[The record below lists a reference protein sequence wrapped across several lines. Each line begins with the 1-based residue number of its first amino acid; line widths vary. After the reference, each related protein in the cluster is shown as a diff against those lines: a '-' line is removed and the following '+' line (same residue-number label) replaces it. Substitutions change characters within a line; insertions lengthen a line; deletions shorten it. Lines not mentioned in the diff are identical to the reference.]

1 MIRRIL
7 GLLLALWLLSGAACS
22 GEAAGP
28 EAPGT
33 DEVGFEVTD
42 ADFPVPDQSIVF
54 PPEEYEFTGRRVSVR
69 YESETLNYTVE
80 SFTLDGIQCLLTKIW
95 VRDPE
100 RQIRKV
106 NAPWQK
112 SLAKAA
118 DLMKQIPEAVLA
130 TNASGYITK
139 QYPDIPESYP
149 GVPEDYFF
157 TTLGSLVITDGE
169 VLRNLEGVPFYGLA
183 LSADGITLYRG
194 EDNDTVLAS
203 HPVQTWAFFENCA
216 MQADGEDLLPE
227 EGAWPMA
234 KELHP
239 RTVLA
244 RVNRNNYL
252 LFHVPNREDSY
263 GMSLYRINLFFF
275 RHFNTEWVY
284 NLDGGY
290 STELVCRG
298 QEKNARVKRM
308 APGRQKVADILCFT
322 E

>member
-1 MIRRIL
+1 MIRRVL
-7 GLLLALWLLSGAACS
+7 CLLLALLYVSGAACS
-22 GEAAGP
+22 GMEA
-28 EAPGT
+28 E
-33 DEVGFEVTD
+33 D
-42 ADFPVPDQSIVF
+42 ADFPEEKTVF
-54 PPEEYEFTGRRVSVR
+54 PPETYAFTGRRVSVR
-69 YESETLNYTVE
+69 YESETLVYTVE
-80 SFTLDGIQCLLTKIW
+80 SFTLDAVQCLLTKIW

-106 NAPWQK
+106 NAPWRE
-112 SLAKAA
+112 
-118 DLMKQIPEAVLA
+118 DLDWTLNLTKQIPEAVLA
-130 TNASGYITK
+130 TNASGYITR

-169 VLRNLEGVPFYGLA
+169 VLRNLEGVPFSGLA

-194 EDNDTVLAS
+194 ADNDTVLAS
-203 HPVQTWAFFENCA
+203 DPVQTWAFFENCA

-234 KELHP
+234 KEHHP

-263 GMSLYRINLFFF
+263 GLSLYRINRFFSL
-275 RHFNTEWVY
+275 HFETEWVY

-298 QEKNARVKRM
+298 QEKNARLKRI
-308 APGRQKVADILCFT
+308 APGRQRVADILCIT